1 MSSIPGHVSAAG
13 RQDPHPLLAVRIRL
27 GSRLDAAA
35 AAAAIAGSVATAA
48 LVRLPFLSTGIGPDE
63 GGYAYIASRWAQGAR
78 LYGLDW
84 VDRPQGLMV
93 AYRLLLDI
101 GHSAWAI
108 RLGALLFG
116 CGITLLLGIAGWLL
130 AGPRA
135 GAAAALVYAVVG
147 VAPHLQGFT
156 FNGELAAALP
166 STAAVT
172 AALAWRRDRRLV
184 WLVLAGAAGATG
196 ILMKQSGFDGLAM
209 AAFVVLA
216 DRRAAGRR
224 GAAALLLGAAVPLG
238 LSAAHGL
245 LVGWSNYWF
254 AVVGYKLS
262 APSGASTS
270 LATRLTGLGWSWG
283 AAERDLLLPVAVAAA
298 LAVTAA
304 IRGRSLRVP
313 LVWLAAAFAG
323 FNAASLY
330 WPHYYVQLLA
340 PLALLI
346 GVGVASAPGRATALA
361 ALALVVGPA
370 LFRLNTLDQMS
381 TLAREHVI
389 PYFGQYLR
397 DEAIAR
403 QVDRYTRPG
412 QPIYALDSEADL
424 YFLAD
429 RPADFPYLWAHPLE
443 EVPGALGRLR
453 ALLDGS
459 KRPSLVVVFRS
470 PRVVDPTGK
479 LSRILAGGYRPL
491 EEVGRT
497 GVELLERA

>member
-1 MSSIPGHVSAAG
+1 MNAVSGTLPAG
-13 RQDPHPLLAVRIRL
+13 GQEWRLLRAFGAV
-27 GSRLDAAA
+27 AAA
-35 AAAAIAGSVATAA
+35 ASIGGSVAAAA
-48 LVRLPFLSTGIGPDE
+48 LLRIPFLSAGLGPDE
-63 GGYAYIASRWAQGAR
+63 GGYAYIASRWAAGAH
-78 LYGLDW
+78 LYASDW

-93 AYRLLLDI
+93 VYRLLLDI

-108 RLGALLFG
+108 RVGAILFG
-116 CGITLLLGIAGWLL
+116 CGITALLGVAGWLL
-130 AGPRA
+130 AGRWA

-166 STAAVT
+166 SAGAVT
-172 AALAWRRDRRLV
+172 AALAWRRDRRLP
-184 WLVLAGAAGATG
+184 WLVVAGMAGATG
-196 ILMKQSGFDGLAM
+196 VLMKQSGFDGLL
-209 AAFVVLA
+209 AAFAVA
-216 DRRAAGRR
+216 GRRRAALAV
-224 GAAALLLGAAVPLG
+224 AAGAAVPLAA
-238 LSAAHGL
+238 SAIHGL

-262 APSGASTS
+262 ASSGAGSG
-270 LATRLTGLGWSWG
+270 LATRLSDLGWSWTG
-283 AAERDLLLPVAVAAA
+283 ARRDLLLPVAVAAA
-298 LAVTAA
+298 LTVTA
-304 IRGRSLRVP
+304 IVRRRPLRIP
-313 LVWLAAAFAG
+313 LVWLGAAFVG

-330 WPHYYVQLLA
+330 WPHYYVQLLP

-346 GVGVASAPGRATALA
+346 GVAASSLPGRAAALA

-370 LFRLNTLDQMS
+370 LLKLNALDQMS
-381 TLAREHVI
+381 KLAKEHVI
-389 PYFGQYLR
+389 PYDDQYLR
-397 DEAIAR
+397 DERIAR
-403 QVDRYTRPG
+403 EVDRYTRPG

-459 KRPSLVVVFRS
+459 ERPRIVVVFRS

-479 LSRILAGGYRPL
+479 LSRILAADYRPL
-491 EEVGRT
+491 ETVGRP
-497 GVELLERA
+497 GIELLERA

>member
-1 MSSIPGHVSAAG
+1 MLRAAG
-13 RQDPHPLLAVRIRL
+13 PVV
-27 GSRLDAAA
+27 AAA
-35 AAAAIAGSVATAA
+35 SIAGSVAAAA
-48 LVRLPFLSTGIGPDE
+48 LLRIPFLGTGIGPDE
-63 GGYAYIASRWAQGAR
+63 GGYAYIASQWARGAR
-78 LYGLDW
+78 LYGSDW

-116 CGITLLLGIAGWLL
+116 CGITLLLGVAAWVL
-130 AGPRA
+130 AGRWA
-135 GAAAALVYAVVG
+135 GAAAALVYAVIG

-172 AALAWRRDRRLV
+172 AVLVWRRDRRLA
-184 WLVLAGAAGATG
+184 WLVLAGAAGAVG
-196 ILMKQSGFDGLAM
+196 VLMKQSGFDGLAV
-209 AAFVVLA
+209 AVVVALT
-216 DRRAAGRR
+216 DRRAARR
-224 GAAALLLGAAVPLG
+224 PAAAALAIGAAVPLAV
-238 LSAAHGL
+238 SAVHGL

-262 APSGASTS
+262 APSGASTDI
-270 LATRLTGLGWSWG
+270 ATRLTGLGWSWS
-283 AAERDLLLPVAVAAA
+283 AAERDLLLPAAVAGA
-298 LAVTAA
+298 LAITARC
-304 IRGRSLRVP
+304 RGRSIRIP
-313 LVWLAAAFAG
+313 LVWLAAAFVG
-323 FNAASLY
+323 FNSASLY

-346 GVGVASAPGRATALA
+346 GVGITSVPGRATALA

-370 LFRLNTLDQMS
+370 FFRLNALDQMS
-381 TLAREHVI
+381 GPARQHVI
-389 PYFGQYLR
+389 PYYGQYLR
-397 DEAIAR
+397 DERIAR
-403 QVDRYTRPG
+403 QVDRFTRPG

-424 YFLAD
+424 YFLAN

-459 KRPSLVVVFRS
+459 RRPGLVVVFRS
-470 PRVVDPTGK
+470 PSVVDPTGK
-479 LSRILAGGYRPL
+479 LSRILASDYRPL